1 MRALSFALPF
11 MLFAPAL
18 HAEEIALNS
27 RVSAATLYPQGATV
41 TRQVPFSIPAGQHD
55 LILADLPQNTP
66 LAAIRVAVTGAQ
78 MGGVTTRN
86 DYVPPRDASELP
98 ALIAARAEVERLEEA
113 LRKARADVEDIVL
126 EAEAARARIAFL
138 AEIGQGDGVA
148 ALGVDALRD
157 LSTMIGAETL
167 AARRAATEATRRA
180 EAAERGLKGRI
191 EALEDAQRALAAL
204 VPEDKARAML
214 AVAVASDQPA
224 TGTLSVTYTINDAG
238 WQPLYDL
245 HLARDTGELR
255 LERGAFVQQ
264 YTGENWRDV
273 ALTLST
279 LRPSAQSEPGQIW
292 PWIPR
297 IEDPDDIRP
306 KSRQLER
313 ADGALMQMAEPVM
326 EAAAPA
332 RIEAD
337 AQFDGLSVTYT
348 YPEPVSVSTGADRV
362 RLSLGTLATTADVVA
377 QAVPMVDQ
385 TAFVMARLTNDTG
398 ELILP
403 TSEARF
409 YLDGRY
415 VGQRWIDLVPAG
427 GKVDW
432 SFGAIEG
439 LRLTRLVRDR
449 NEGDRGIISKSNEM
463 TETVEISVENLTDAA
478 WSLRVL
484 DRVPQSDQEDLEIT
498 WSAKPQPSERD
509 VEGQRGILAWEF
521 ALPPG
526 QTQDIILTH
535 ALKWPAGQVLR

>member
-11 MLFAPAL
+11 MLFTPAL
-18 HAEEIALNS
+18 HAEEFALDS
-27 RVSAATLYPQGATV
+27 QVSAVTLYPQGATV

-55 LILADLPQNTP
+55 LILADLPQGTP
-66 LAAIRVAVTGAQ
+66 LAAIRVEVTGAQ

-86 DYVPPRDASELP
+86 DYVPPRDTTESP

-113 LRKARADVEDIVL
+113 LRKARADVEDIAL

-138 AEIGQGDGVA
+138 AGIGQGDGVA
-148 ALGVDALRD
+148 ELGVDALRD

-167 AARRAATEATRRA
+167 AARRAVADATRRA
-180 EAAERGLKGRI
+180 DAAERGLKDQI
-191 EALEDAQRALAAL
+191 KALEDAQKALAAL
-204 VPEDKARAML
+204 VPEDEARAML

-224 TGTLSVTYTINDAG
+224 TGTLSVTYTISDAG

-245 HLARDTGELR
+245 HLARDTGKLR

-279 LRPSAQSEPGQIW
+279 VRPSAQNEPGQIW

-306 KSRQLER
+306 KSRQPER

-326 EAAAPA
+326 EDAAPA
-332 RIEAD
+332 RFEAD

-362 RLSLGTLATTADVVA
+362 RLSLGTLATTVDVVA

-385 TAFVMARLTNDTG
+385 TAFVIARLTNDMG

-427 GKVDW
+427 GKADW

-449 NEGDRGIISKSNEM
+449 NEGDRGLISKSNEM

-478 WSLRVL
+478 WPLRLL

-498 WSAKPQPSERD
+498 WSARPQPSERD
-509 VEGQRGILAWEF
+509 VEGQRGILAWDF
-521 ALPPG
+521 DLAAG
-526 QTQDIILTH
+526 ATQKIELETS
-535 ALKWPAGQVLR
+535 LKWPDGKVLR

>member
-1 MRALSFALPF
+1 MRALSFALPLVF
-11 MLFAPAL
+11 FAPAL

-27 RVSAATLYPQGATV
+27 QVSAVTLYPQGATV

-55 LILADLPQNTP
+55 LILADLPQTTP

-86 DYVPPRDASELP
+86 DYVPPRDTAESP
-98 ALIAARAEVERLEEA
+98 ALIAARAEVERLEDE
-113 LRKARADVEDIVL
+113 LRTARASVEDIAL
-126 EAEAARARIAFL
+126 EADAARARIAFL

-148 ALGVDALRD
+148 ALGVEALRD
-157 LSTMIGAETL
+157 LSAMIGAETL
-167 AARRAATEATRRA
+167 AARRAAAEATRRA
-180 EAAERGLKGRI
+180 EAAERGLKDQI
-191 EALEDAQRALAAL
+191 KALEDAQQALAAL
-204 VPEDKARAML
+204 VPEDEARAML

-224 TGTLSVTYTINDAG
+224 TGTLSVTYSISDAG

-245 HLARDTGELR
+245 HLTRETGKLR

-264 YTGENWRDV
+264 FTGENWRDV

-297 IEDPDDIRP
+297 IEDPEAPRP

-313 ADGALMQMAEPVM
+313 ADGALMQMAEPMMDV
-326 EAAAPA
+326 AAPA

-348 YPEPVSVSTGADRV
+348 YPAPVSVSTGADRL
-362 RLSLGTLATTADVVA
+362 RLSLGTLGMTADVVA
-377 QAVPMVDQ
+377 HAVPMVDQ
-385 TAFVMARLTNDTG
+385 TAFVMARMTNDTG

-439 LRLTRLVRDR
+439 LRLTRLVRSR

-463 TETVEISVENLTDAA
+463 TETVEISVENLTDTA
-478 WSLRVL
+478 WPLRIL

-509 VEGQRGILAWEF
+509 VDGKRGILAWDVT
-521 ALPPG
+521 LPAG
-526 QTQDIILTH
+526 ETQEISLTH
-535 ALKWPAGQVLR
+535 ALEWPTGKVLR